1 MATIRAFGWVSDN
14 VSHNHHLLNTS
25 QRPAYLS
32 AMLQQWLSMT
42 LKMVAAF
49 VAIAVIILSIQL
61 SANAA
66 LTGASLTTLSLFS
79 LVLTGFVRSFT
90 NLEVRMGS
98 VNRLKKFF
106 EETPSQ
112 HRPTDFFP
120 DRDWP
125 RRGDIELKHVSAAY
139 VYVSVSAVTR
149 LILPCPTQSTSWPLT
164 SQFCVSKH
172 RREKRY
178 VSFGRQ

>member
-14 VSHNHHLLNTS
+14 VSHNNHLLNTS

-32 AMLQQWLSMT
+32 AMLQQWLSVT
-42 LKMVAAF
+42 LKMVAAC
-49 VAIAVIILSIQL
+49 VAIAVIILSTQL

-66 LTGASLTTLSLFS
+66 RTGASLATLTLFS

-98 VNRLKKFF
+98 VNRLKAFF

-112 HRPTDFFP
+112 HRPADFFP
-120 DRDWP
+120 DKDWP
-125 RRGDIELKHVSAAY
+125 RAGGIELNHVSASY
-139 VYVSVSAVTR
+139 VYVSAV
-149 LILPCPTQSTSWPLT
+149 LACCFLT
-164 SQFCVSKH
+164 GPNVVQ
-172 RREKRY
+172 
-178 VSFGRQ
+178 